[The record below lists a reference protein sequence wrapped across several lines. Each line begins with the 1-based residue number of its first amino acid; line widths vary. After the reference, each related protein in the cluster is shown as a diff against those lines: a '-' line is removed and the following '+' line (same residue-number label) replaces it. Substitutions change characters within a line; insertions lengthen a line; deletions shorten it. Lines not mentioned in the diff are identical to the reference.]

1 MTILITLL
9 KVIIF
14 VLTCRSCISFLFYDN
29 NNADISMREI
39 ADVDVY
45 LQVRRESIGILNDIP
60 PAYKHYTTQII
71 ENIRRDGYYEGL
83 SLGYPKIYSPQETNR
98 TFVPYGCWFRKSEDS
113 GIFVNL
119 GTKILIEDRSILY
132 KQYNVID
139 DTYFCSKAM
148 NLGYTSIQLQIGR
161 DAETVIC
168 YGDCGKIPFN
178 TTCPPKMK
186 IRKGYHAYDTCN
198 CRDDDLNLN
207 CDGNLVID
215 MKKPSPISL
224 LDNNRCIMTVNDL
237 KSSQMNENHFMDL
250 MLYFTVDLFSINR
263 RSSNHRHDDL
273 MTSLTSS
280 IGGTPETSKT
290 LVLNLETI
298 ILTDSMNAS
307 IPLSISGAPLYSV
320 TVDFHTTQRKIINI
334 NNTYIGVIS
343 NFKYKNNQLINRS
356 WLLDDARCL
365 KKLGA
370 YLIILVGDFENR
382 LVPYLMNF
390 LHTYVDLIIG
400 VSDKIES
407 INSSSVYLHYHT
419 KTNLDDYGKAQD
431 RMLMF
436 ERSHNELSINY
447 GKVHIQ
453 KLPDHK
459 LMINRTTISIT

>member
-1 MTILITLL
+1 
-9 KVIIF
+9 
-14 VLTCRSCISFLFYDN
+14 
-29 NNADISMREI
+29 
-39 ADVDVY
+39 
-45 LQVRRESIGILNDIP
+45 
-60 PAYKHYTTQII
+60 
-71 ENIRRDGYYEGL
+71 
-83 SLGYPKIYSPQETNR
+83 
-98 TFVPYGCWFRKSEDS
+98 
-113 GIFVNL
+113 
-119 GTKILIEDRSILY
+119 
-132 KQYNVID
+132 
-139 DTYFCSKAM
+139 M
-148 NLGYTSIQLQIGR
+148 NLGYTSIQLQIGK
-161 DAETVIC
+161 DAETVVC

-198 CRDDDLNLN
+198 CRDDDINLN
-207 CDGNLVID
+207 CDGNLVND

-263 RSSNHRHDDL
+263 RTSNDRHDDL

-307 IPLSISGAPLYSV
+307 IPLSISGAPLHTV